1 MYTYTEAKGCWDGSS
16 CWLLSVLCS
25 SCLTRSTD
33 RFNVS
38 HVLVKT
44 PVAET
49 PWTQQRRHVSGL
61 SSFSVANFHPSIYRQ
76 TSLLQHSGAGVNP
89 GVDVGSTQTPSREIQ
104 GWESNPQPPCWTGWT
119 ASLFPEETH
128 ETLSSGVEAEHSCH
142 SFASTNPN
150 LTIKPWCAEAATLL
164 GPGKASSV
172 TWLHKSAPNQT
183 TQQEKLLE
191 HSSPGVGTR
200 FRPGGWKP
208 WKAETDRGG
217 FNHPLC
223 FLHLQ
228 NFSLSWRLFASLPNV
243 LSRRVSFSTFS
254 FSCFDVRQ
262 EKHLRDSKC
271 FNCELLVHLHGKNIK
286 SLLSWLSTAA
296 TEKLSA
302 VNVCGSWYRKKKKKT
317 NTQKNNTFMARCFS
331 APGEDEDLTSLSH
344 QQTVF
349 GVTCR
354 HFDSGSNISNNL
366 LLSCHEF
373 SFKLFNP
380 NWF

>member
-76 TSLLQHSGAGVNP
+76 TSLLQHSGAGVDP

-104 GWESNPQPPCWTGWT
+104 GWESNPQPPCWTAWT

-208 WKAETDRGG
+208 WKADTDRGG

-228 NFSLSWRLFASLPNV
+228 NFSLSWRLQVFLTCSRGEFPFQLFPLVVLMSGRKNTSETANV
-243 LSRRVSFSTFS
+243 LIASYSFT
-254 FSCFDVRQ
+254 C
-262 EKHLRDSKC
+262 
-271 FNCELLVHLHGKNIK
+271 
-286 SLLSWLSTAA
+286 
-296 TEKLSA
+296 TERTLNHCSA
-302 VNVCGSWYRKKKKKT
+302 GWAPQQPRSSQPLMSVAPDTEKKKKKQT
-317 NTQKNNTFMARCFS
+317 RRKITRSWLDASPPRSLPWRRRGSHFPLTPANCFWGDMQ
-331 APGEDEDLTSLSH
+331 AFW
-344 QQTVF
+344 QW
-349 GVTCR
+349 
-354 HFDSGSNISNNL
+354 
-366 LLSCHEF
+366 
-373 SFKLFNP
+373 K
-380 NWF
+380 